1 MARGSRAGDVG
12 VPAGHGVI
20 AAALAGG
27 VGGAAALYGALE
39 PNNSLFGPVTG
50 RGPRDRRIYLT
61 FDDGPNPGATPR
73 IVETLAHEQAPAA
86 FFMVG
91 AHARR
96 FPAAA
101 RAVAGGGHL
110 IGNHTETHLKLH
122 FRGPKRI
129 AHQLSAAHQSILSA
143 TGIAPTVFRAPHGY
157 RNPWVLRETRRRGY
171 RVFGWTFGV
180 WDSHRPGAD
189 TIRRRVREGLRP
201 GAIVLLHDGDGYD
214 PAGDRSQ
221 TAGALAGI
229 IADVRAAGYVLAP
242 LGDLVASGQP
252 A

>member
-1 MARGSRAGDVG
+1 
-12 VPAGHGVI
+12 VI
-20 AAALAGG
+20 AAALAWAAGG
-27 VGGAAALYGALE
+27 VAALYGALE

-61 FDDGPNPGATPR
+61 FDDGPNPAATPR
-73 IVETLAHEQAPAA
+73 IVATLAREEAPAA

-101 RAVAGGGHL
+101 RAVADGGHL
-110 IGNHTETHLKLH
+110 IGSHTETHRKLH
-122 FRGPKRI
+122 LRGPNRI
-129 AHQLSAAHQSILSA
+129 AQELSAAHASLAAA
-143 TGIAPTVFRAPHGY
+143 TGVEPTVFRAPHGY
-157 RNPWVLRETRRRGY
+157 RNPFVMREARRHGY

-180 WDSHRPGAD
+180 WDSDRPGAD
-189 TIRRRVREGLRP
+189 IIRRRVRARLRP
-201 GAIVLLHDGDGYD
+201 GAIILLHDGDGYD

-242 LGDLVASGQP
+242 LTDLVPTGRRA
-252 A
+252 

>member
-1 MARGSRAGDVG
+1 M
-12 VPAGHGVI
+12 I
-20 AAALAGG
+20 AATLTGA

-39 PNNSLFGPVTG
+39 PNNSLFGPVIG
-50 RGPRDRRIYLT
+50 RGPCDRRIYLT
-61 FDDGPNPGATPR
+61 FDDGPSPEVTPR
-73 IVETLAHEQAPAA
+73 IVETLAREEAPAA

-91 AHARR
+91 THARR
-96 FPAAA
+96 FSAAA
-101 RAVAGGGHL
+101 GVVAGAGHL

-129 AHQLSAAHQSILSA
+129 AHELAVAHGSILAA

-157 RNPWVLRETRRRGY
+157 RNPWVMREARRRGY

-180 WDSHRPGAD
+180 WDSDRPGAD
-189 TIRRRVREGLRP
+189 AIRRRVRAGLRP
-201 GAIVLLHDGDGYD
+201 GAIILLHDGDGYD

-242 LGDLVASGQP
+242 LTALLATGP
-252 A
+252 RP